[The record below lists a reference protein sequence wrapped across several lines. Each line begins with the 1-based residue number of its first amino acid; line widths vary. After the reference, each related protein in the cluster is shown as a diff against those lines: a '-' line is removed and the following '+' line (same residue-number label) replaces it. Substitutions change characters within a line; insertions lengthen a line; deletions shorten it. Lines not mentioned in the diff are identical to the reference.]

1 MLGRESTLAVMF
13 AFLFGFSSIR
23 AEDIPDGVMPKRQIG
38 GEGVIPKRQV
48 QGTGPTSSTIPDPTS
63 STQAPPTSTTAP
75 PDPDPTTSDTPD
87 PTSNTPDP
95 DPTSNTPDPGPT
107 SNSPDPTS
115 ADPVPSTT
123 QAPDDDPTTTDDSS
137 LTTDD
142 SSPTSDDSPPTTDD
156 NSPTS
161 VDSVPSS
168 TVPTV
173 IESTTTNADGERV
186 TTRIST
192 NTVVGGGAV
201 QTQTTGK
208 NPVVKVGSTTIN
220 PSTLSRKTTVRQALV
235 TEATRREIATSYWT
249 DANGVSHS
257 SVYTTTD
264 VYARTTGYATATI
277 APGLAHQGGSG
288 ANLSDSAKN
297 IIGGVVGGV
306 GGALLIGGLAFVAWR
321 LWGKKKQA
329 AQQDDII
336 SGQKRESTMT
346 YNNSESRYTN
356 PNGAVNTAS
365 NF

>member
-1 MLGRESTLAVMF
+1 MF

-23 AEDIPDGVMPKRQIG
+23 AEDIPDGVMPKRQIAA
-38 GEGVIPKRQV
+38 EGVIPKRQV
-48 QGTGPTSSTIPDPTS
+48 QGTGPTSSTTPDPTS
-63 STQAPPTSTTAP
+63 STQAPPTSTTVA

-87 PTSNTPDP
+87 PTSNSPDP
-95 DPTSNTPDPGPT
+95 DPTSNTPDPDPT

-123 QAPDDDPTTTDDSS
+123 QAPDEDPTTTDDSS
-137 LTTDD
+137 PTTDD
-142 SSPTSDDSPPTTDD
+142 SSPISDDNSATSNDNSPTTDD

-173 IESTTTNADGERV
+173 IVQTTTNADGERV
-186 TTRIST
+186 TSRIST
-192 NTVVGGGAV
+192 NTVVGGGAI

-235 TEATRREIATSYWT
+235 TEETRREIATSYWT

-288 ANLSDSAKN
+288 ANLSDNAKN